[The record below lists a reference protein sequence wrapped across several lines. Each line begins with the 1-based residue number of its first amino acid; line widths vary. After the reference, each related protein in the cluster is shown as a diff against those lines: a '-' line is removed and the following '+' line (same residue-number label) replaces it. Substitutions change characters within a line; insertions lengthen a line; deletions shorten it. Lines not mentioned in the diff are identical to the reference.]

1 MINQFCESEC
11 SSVDSD
17 NTNSTGRTSSKAN
30 SAEGYELDTVR
41 SKPISSPG
49 NQHVLEISQDLHGS
63 DSEIEFEESLAKMY
77 N

>member
-1 MINQFCESEC
+1 MINPFCESEC
-11 SSVDSD
+11 SSVDSE

-41 SKPISSPG
+41 PKHISS
-49 NQHVLEISQDLHGS
+49 QHVLESNQDLLGS
-63 DSEIEFEESLAKMY
+63 DSEFEFEESLAKMY